1 MKKFFI
7 IISDSLFCAT
17 SLFAK
22 WEKISESDNF
32 QLYIDKSTLAERNN
46 LKYVWTMLNNKNKDE
61 DYQSRKAQMILDC
74 DLGRSKAL
82 NLFFYEGFMG
92 NGKIIRKYT
101 NIDMKWRSL
110 VPDSIGYKIVKEVC
124 NK

>member
-7 IISDSLFCAT
+7 IISASLFCST

-22 WEKISESDNF
+22 WEKIAESDSF
-32 QLYIDKSTLAERNN
+32 QLYIDKSTLAERND
-46 LKYVWTMLNNKNKDE
+46 LKYVWTLLNNKKKEE
-61 DYQSRKAQMILDC
+61 DYRSRKGQIVLDC

-82 NLFFYEGFMG
+82 NLYFYEGFMG
-92 NGKIIRKYT
+92 NGKIIRKHID
-101 NIDMKWRSL
+101 IDMKWRSL

-124 NK
+124 SK